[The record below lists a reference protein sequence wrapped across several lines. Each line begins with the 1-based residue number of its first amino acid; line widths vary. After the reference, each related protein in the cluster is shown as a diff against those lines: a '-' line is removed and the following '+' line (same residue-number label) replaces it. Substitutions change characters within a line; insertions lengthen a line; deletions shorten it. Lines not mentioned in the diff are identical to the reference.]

1 VLGPRIRNIKSGES
15 QLKKLDREYIRTRR
29 TLEYG
34 SRFRELSQSSSMT
47 AMVGLYNA
55 EQYLE
60 NIEHE
65 LLNQTDS
72 EVPIIFV
79 DNYSGDNTWEFLKN
93 FSPELLSKSC
103 VVRNP
108 MNLGGLGSL
117 YLNLDL
123 VASPWV
129 TTVHQDDVYLEN
141 HFSTLKAAVN
151 NAKVHNVCFFT
162 DMGSV
167 SGESGSNPERT
178 LIRPSWILDSWLPKD
193 VFLAN
198 LKLQNVSF
206 PSSVFRVSALLETE
220 VPWHSSTFNDTEI
233 TLMLSTTGTII
244 PIWET
249 TMLYRL
255 NPRSE
260 SQDLTSPERIL
271 GSALSLLRVMN
282 SPGFTKLIQSLEH
295 KHRAIFAKNV
305 FFGIEARLGKCSLA
319 ELVTL
324 AASESMGKAW
334 GYNEVNTREYIETHF
349 ESFGGARTTDLLK
362 NLGEFYGDKR
372 TGKWSNNHDNL
383 LVESASALL
392 NVDLPSSHVGGSQIQ
407 KRTLRMISE
416 LLPLKIRRVV
426 TKRLVGIATLFNPK
440 SPWRLK

>member
-1 VLGPRIRNIKSGES
+1 
-15 QLKKLDREYIRTRR
+15 
-29 TLEYG
+29 
-34 SRFRELSQSSSMT
+34 
-47 AMVGLYNA
+47 
-55 EQYLE
+55 
-60 NIEHE
+60 
-65 LLNQTDS
+65 
-72 EVPIIFV
+72 
-79 DNYSGDNTWEFLKN
+79 
-93 FSPELLSKSC
+93 
-103 VVRNP
+103 
-108 MNLGGLGSL
+108 
-117 YLNLDL
+117 L

-255 NPRSE
+255 NPGSE

-305 FFGIEARLGKCSLA
+305 FFGIEARLGKSSLA

-362 NLGEFYGDKR
+362 NLGEFFGDKR

-383 LVESASALL
+383 LFESASALL

-407 KRTLRMISE
+407 KRTLRVISE

-426 TKRLVGIATLFNPK
+426 TKRLVAIATLFNPK